1 MNVVMVVT
9 VNRQTAFRFRPK
21 KSEVFRM
28 TSDFL
33 GFPFTAKMP
42 VETEDTVGG
51 SHDHMQVGG
60 YHQDSTTPLITDLSD
75 QTIQFGLAEVVHPL
89 GRFIQ
94 DQQFRFTEQ
103 SPGQHHPL
111 KLSSRKR
118 LHRFIDEGKNSGFRE
133 CGFHFFSGKRFRQ
146 SYHPGHR
153 KRKDRIDA
161 GLLRQVTDTQ
171 TKASSNASTI
181 GFVET
186 QQQFQQ
192 AGFAGAVGTDHADD
206 FTFGDLQ

>member
-9 VNRQTAFRFRPK
+9 VNRQTASRFHPK
-21 KSEVFRM
+21 KPEVFRM
-28 TSDFL
+28 TGDFL

-51 SHDHMQVGG
+51 SHHHMQVVG
-60 YHQDSTTPLITDLSD
+60 YHQDSATPLITDLSD
-75 QTIQFGLAEVVHPL
+75 QAIQFGLAEVVHPL
-89 GRFIQ
+89 GWFIQ
-94 DQQFRFTEQ
+94 DQQFGFAEQ
-103 SPGQHHPL
+103 GPGQHHPL

-118 LHRFIDEGKNSGFRE
+118 LHRFIDEGKYSGFRE
-133 CGFHFFSGKRFRQ
+133 CGFHFFSGKGFRQ
-146 SYHPGHR
+146 SHHPGHR

-161 GLLRQVTDTQ
+161 GLLGQVTDTQ

-186 QQQFQQ
+186 LSLI
-192 AGFAGAVGTDHADD
+192 HI
-206 FTFGDLQ
+206 